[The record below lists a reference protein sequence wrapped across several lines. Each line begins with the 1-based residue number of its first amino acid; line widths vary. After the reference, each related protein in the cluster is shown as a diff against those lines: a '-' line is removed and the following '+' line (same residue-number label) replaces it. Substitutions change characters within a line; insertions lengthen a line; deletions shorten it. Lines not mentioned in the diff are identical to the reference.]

1 MPQALKDQLQTIVQ
15 AGIQAVR
22 PDTAVFNHLR
32 RQGDHLFI
40 DDQSIDLSKYNR
52 IVVVGAGK
60 GAAPMAKAME
70 DILGN
75 DLDDGVCVVKY
86 GHGVPLSTIR
96 LLEASHPVPDEAGCV
111 AAQEILNLV
120 RPLGS
125 NDLVF
130 VVLTGGASAL
140 LPCPMDP
147 VSFKDQRRVTSELLA
162 CGAEIQQ
169 INTIRKHL
177 SGLQGGRLA
186 QAAAPA
192 RVVSLIVS
200 DVIGDNLSAIASGP
214 TSPDP
219 TTFADC
225 MTIIDAFKLRPSLPE
240 DVLGLLQAGMNK
252 TIAETLK
259 PGDPLFKNVSNHILA
274 NNRQALNAAAGKAL
288 TLGFQPL
295 ILTSTL
301 NGEASQAARF
311 LASVGLEA
319 ATTGRPTAGPACIL
333 AGGET
338 TVTIRGKGKGGRNQE
353 MALALALELDK
364 AAKEGLPSQQIAF
377 LSAGTDGTDGP
388 TDAAGAFATVQ
399 TVERGNILGLNAAQF
414 LDRNDSYN
422 YFNQLD
428 DLLITGPTKTNVMD
442 IAALIVK

>member
-1 MPQALKDQLQTIVQ
+1 MSQALKDQLQTIVQ
-15 AGIQAVR
+15 AAIQAVS

-40 DDQSIDLSKYNR
+40 NDQAIDLSRYER
-52 IVVVGAGK
+52 IVVAGAGK

-70 DILGN
+70 DILGD

-86 GHGVPLSTIR
+86 GHGLPLSTLR
-96 LLEASHPVPDEAGCV
+96 LLEASHPVPDRAGFH
-111 AAQEILNLV
+111 AAHEILELV
-120 RPLGS
+120 TPLGE

-140 LPCPMDP
+140 LPCPMAP
-147 VSFKDQRRVTSELLA
+147 VSFVNQRRLTGQLLA
-162 CGAEIQQ
+162 CGAEIHQ

-177 SGLQGGRLA
+177 SGIQGGRLA
-186 QAAAPA
+186 QAAYPA
-192 RVVSLIVS
+192 RVVTLIVS

-214 TSPDP
+214 TAPDP

-225 MTIIDAFKLRPSLPE
+225 MNIIDAFKLRPSLPE
-240 DVLGLLQAGMNK
+240 DVLELLEAGLAQAV
-252 TIAETLK
+252 AETLK
-259 PGDPLFKNVSNHILA
+259 PGDPIFNNVENYILA
-274 NNRQALNAAAGKAL
+274 NNRQALAAAANKAQS
-288 TLGFQPL
+288 LGLHPL
-295 ILTSTL
+295 VLTSTL
-301 NGEASQAARF
+301 NGEASQVAKF

-319 ATTGRPTAGPACIL
+319 ASTGRPTAGPACIL

-353 MALALALELDK
+353 MALAFALELDK
-364 AAKEGLPSQQIAF
+364 AASEGLPSQNLAF

-388 TDAAGAFATVQ
+388 TDAAGAFATAE
-399 TVERGNILGLNAAQF
+399 TVSRGNVLGLNATQF
-414 LDRNDSYN
+414 LDHNDSYN
-422 YFNQLD
+422 YFKQLD